1 MKLET
6 PQDGWNAAMLYI
18 SKWCFRAESVA
29 ARGPALAAA
38 FEEAA
43 ILAENLIDTPP
54 SHSDA
59 TVANV

>member
-18 SKWCFRAESVA
+18 SKWCTRAKEAA
-29 ARGPALAAA
+29 ARRPGTAAG
-38 FEEAA
+38 FEESA

-54 SHSDA
+54 KEIGQ
-59 TVANV
+59 